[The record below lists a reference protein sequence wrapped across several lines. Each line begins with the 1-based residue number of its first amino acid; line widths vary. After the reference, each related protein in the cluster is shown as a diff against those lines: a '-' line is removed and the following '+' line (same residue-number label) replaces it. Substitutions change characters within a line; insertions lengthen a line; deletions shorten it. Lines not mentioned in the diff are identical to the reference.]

1 MATSTTDARGLD
13 PPSLSCS
20 SYLPHNGMQNMQ
32 QKQPWG
38 PGQIN
43 PPPGKVPDWSD
54 GSSGDPLKACKS
66 GQRLPGRSKLPT
78 HQ

>member
-1 MATSTTDARGLD
+1 MGLV

-20 SYLPHNGMQNMQ
+20 SYCPHSWMQIMQ

-38 PGQIN
+38 PGQLN
-43 PPPGKVPDWSD
+43 PPPGKVSDWPE
-54 GSSGDPLKACKS
+54 GSSRDPLKACKS
-66 GQRLPGRSKLPT
+66 GQRLPGRSKMPI